1 MAQSDSARRQSMG
14 LWNLLG
20 LLLQDRNTLI
30 ERASSRTHKLCV
42 TMRTLVQRNRC
53 NYERE

>member
-1 MAQSDSARRQSMG
+1 MG

-30 ERASSRTHKLCV
+30 ERASSRSHKLCV
-42 TMRTLVQRNRC
+42 TMRTPVQRDRR
-53 NYERE
+53 NYEHE